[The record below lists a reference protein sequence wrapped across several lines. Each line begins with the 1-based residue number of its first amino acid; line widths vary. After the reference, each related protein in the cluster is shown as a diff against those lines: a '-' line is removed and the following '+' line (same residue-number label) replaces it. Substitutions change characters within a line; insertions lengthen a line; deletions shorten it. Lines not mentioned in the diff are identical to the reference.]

1 MALIWDLSVGSS
13 SHSLYILPSKTGCC
27 SIPDHLKKSLLGS
40 VKDCSAGD
48 RLSRLNVLGR
58 QPHVSWLSCGL
69 YFMVQN
75 HPSKPISWN
84 LLLNE
89 NKGIRVLHFL
99 QTQWKICISGTKEAC
114 LQVSFFQS
122 IQHWPHMASS
132 GTQHKCI
139 HFDGSWKWT
148 HPKWTHPK
156 LCPLGNLTKNYFWSN
171 IILNF
176 EQVTYFSVVF

>member
-40 VKDCSAGD
+40 VKDCSTGD

-99 QTQWKICISGTKEAC
+99 QTQWKICISGTKKAC
-114 LQVSFFQS
+114 LQVSFFPEYSTLAPDGFFWNSTQMYSLRWELKVNSSKVNSSKAMPFGQS
-122 IQHWPHMASS
+122 
-132 GTQHKCI
+132 HK
-139 HFDGSWKWT
+139 
-148 HPKWTHPK
+148 K
-156 LCPLGNLTKNYFWSN
+156 LFLVKHYP
-171 IILNF
+171 
-176 EQVTYFSVVF
+176 